1 MSRFIQYTVCYRIN
15 TESNQRQRCLGNGTG
30 SIMTSQLALTKKN
43 RGVSGYDDSVI
54 SEPFARIATYNDEV
68 QQFRK
73 GKLKGRRRCCRR
85 VFFLAR
91 VIMTS
96 YIFAAIRAILKIQKL
111 TSIFLFSTS
120 IVLYSLFG
128 HYADTGQICH
138 SSG

>member
-1 MSRFIQYTVCYRIN
+1 
-15 TESNQRQRCLGNGTG
+15 
-30 SIMTSQLALTKKN
+30 MTSQLALTKKN

-96 YIFAAIRAILKIQKL
+96 YIVRVSSFDH
-111 TSIFLFSTS
+111 FLVRGGTE
-120 IVLYSLFG
+120 
-128 HYADTGQICH
+128 A
-138 SSG
+138 